1 MNIHFFN
8 SFKYPDSEQSF
19 CNHDEGSHYSTPH
32 FIYWSS
38 SADIT
43 TCRAYIFDEVLIVVA
58 LGGETTPLLQWVR
71 RICEWFNSMVTS
83 LRVLL
88 RRYLVNSTGL

>member
-43 TCRAYIFDEVLIVVA
+43 TCRAYIFDGVLIVVA
-58 LGGETTPLLQWVR
+58 LGGETTPLLQGGCPGLLHCHPWVA
-71 RICEWFNSMVTS
+71 
-83 LRVLL
+83 
-88 RRYLVNSTGL
+88 LVVIS